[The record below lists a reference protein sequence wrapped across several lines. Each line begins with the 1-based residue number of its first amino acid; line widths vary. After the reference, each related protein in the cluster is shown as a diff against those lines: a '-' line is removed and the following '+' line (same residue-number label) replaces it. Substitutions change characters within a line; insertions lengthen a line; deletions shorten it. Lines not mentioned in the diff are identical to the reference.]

1 MRAPLPSLSLF
12 LLVALS
18 VRGAWDPPAF
28 SAERTFP
35 VRLSTVT
42 PTQGE
47 PVLVEVSPLPRAD
60 NVVMIWKGQEIPM
73 KKDGPGRFL
82 GLIGVDLLEAPGKN
96 VLSFRASGNDGEASR
111 FDAELVIRKKDFP
124 VQELSLP
131 KEMTQFDGK
140 TLERINREARRLATR
155 FARVSSSP
163 AWSFPFLPPVEEFR
177 PKGFGS
183 RRVINGE
190 PRSPHAGVDVI
201 LPAGTPVVAIADGVV
216 AFAGEQFF
224 GGNSVVLDH
233 GGGVFSVYY
242 HLQEYTVLEGRDV
255 VRGERI
261 GAIGAS
267 GRATG
272 PHLHFSV
279 RAAGG
284 RIDPSLLFALPSR

>member
-1 MRAPLPSLSLF
+1 MRAAVACLSLF
-12 LLVALS
+12 LGFAIS
-18 VRGAWDPPAF
+18 AWGTGGPPVTA
-28 SAERTFP
+28 AWNPFP
-35 VRLSTVT
+35 VRLSTEE

-47 PVLVEVSPLPRAD
+47 PVFVEISPLPGAD

-73 KKDGPGRFL
+73 KQDGPGRFL
-82 GLIGVDLLEAPGKN
+82 GLIGIDLLETPGKA
-96 VLSFRASGNDGEASR
+96 VLSFRAAVGGEAFR
-111 FDAELVIRKKDFP
+111 FDAAIRIREKDFP
-124 VQELSLP
+124 VQNLSLP
-131 KEMTQFDGK
+131 EEMTRFDKK
-140 TLERINREARRLATR
+140 TLARIHREARHLEVR
-155 FARVSSSP
+155 FSRVSSPP
-163 AWSFPFLPPVEEFR
+163 AWSFPFLPPVAEFR

-190 PRSPHAGVDVI
+190 PRSPHAGVDVT

-242 HLQEYTVLEGRDV
+242 HLQEYSVSEGQNV
-255 VRGERI
+255 VRGQWI
-261 GAIGAS
+261 GAVGAS

-284 RIDPSLLFALPSR
+284 RIDPSLLFALPAR

>member
-1 MRAPLPSLSLF
+1 MRALFPFLSLF
-12 LLVALS
+12 LLLS
-18 VRGAWDPPAF
+18 LPVRGTGEPPAF
-28 SAERTFP
+28 SAGRSFP
-35 VRLSTVT
+35 VRLSTAT
-42 PTQGE
+42 PAQGE

-60 NVVMIWKGQEIPM
+60 NVVMIWKGQEVPM
-73 KKDGPGRFL
+73 RKDGPGRFL
-82 GLIGVDLLEAPGKN
+82 GLIGVDLLETPGKT
-96 VLSFRASGNDGEASR
+96 VLSFRAAGHEKTSR
-111 FDAELVIRKKDFP
+111 FDAEITVRAKDFP

-131 KEMTQFDGK
+131 KEMTRFDGK
-140 TLERINREARRLATR
+140 TLERINRESRRLETR
-155 FARVSSSP
+155 FARVSTPP
-163 AWSFPFLPPVEEFR
+163 AWSFPFLPPVEPFL

-190 PRSPHAGVDVI
+190 PRSPHAGVDMT
-201 LPAGTPVVAIADGVV
+201 LPAGTPVVAIAGGIV

-242 HLQEYTVLEGRDV
+242 HLQEYVVAEGQNV

-261 GAIGAS
+261 GSVGAS
-267 GRATG
+267 GRTTG

-284 RIDPSLLFALPSR
+284 RIDPSLLFALPAR

>member
-1 MRAPLPSLSLF
+1 MRATGRFLCLF
-12 LLVALS
+12 LLLS
-18 VRGAWDPPAF
+18 LSARGAEGPP
-28 SAERTFP
+28 SPGAERTFP
-35 VRLSTVT
+35 VRLSAIE
-42 PTQGE
+42 PAQGE
-47 PVLVEVSPLPRAD
+47 PVLVEVLPLPRTD
-60 NVVMIWKGQEIPM
+60 NVVMIWKGQEVPM

-82 GLIGVDLLEAPGKN
+82 GLFGVDLLETPGKA
-96 VLSFRASGNDGEASR
+96 VLSFRAAGEGEEFR
-111 FDAELVIRKKDFP
+111 FEVQIVIREKDFP

-131 KEMTQFDGK
+131 AEMTRFDEK
-140 TLERINREARRLATR
+140 TLERIDRETRRLAAR
-155 FARVSSSP
+155 FERVSFPP
-163 AWSFPFLPPVEEFR
+163 AWSFPFLPPVAEFR

-190 PRSPHAGVDVI
+190 PRSPHAGVDLI

-242 HLQEYTVLEGRDV
+242 HLREYAVSEGQNV
-255 VRGERI
+255 GRGERI
-261 GAIGAS
+261 GAVGAS

>member
-1 MRAPLPSLSLF
+1 MRSAVPFFF
-12 LLVALS
+12 LLLLFPFSAW
-18 VRGAWDPPAF
+18 GAEGPPAT
-28 SAERTFP
+28 SAGIPSP
-35 VRLSTVT
+35 VRLSTRQ
-42 PTQGE
+42 PAQGE
-47 PVLVEVSPLPRAD
+47 PIFVEVFPLPGAD
-60 NVVMIWKGQEIPM
+60 NVVMVWNGQEVPM

-82 GLIGVDLLEAPGKN
+82 GLIGVDLLETPGKA
-96 VLSFRASGNDGEASR
+96 VLTFRAAGGGEAYN
-111 FDAELVIRKKDFP
+111 FDAAIRIREKNFP
-124 VQELSLP
+124 VQNLSLP
-131 KEMTQFDGK
+131 EEMTRFDK
-140 TLERINREARRLATR
+140 ETLERIRREAQHLEER
-155 FARVSSSP
+155 FSHVSSPP
-163 AWSFPFLPPVEEFR
+163 AWSFPFLPPVADFR

-183 RRVINGE
+183 RRIINGE

-233 GGGVFSVYY
+233 GGGMFSVYY
-242 HLQEYTVLEGRDV
+242 HMQEYVVSEGQHV

-261 GAIGAS
+261 GAVGAS

-284 RIDPSLLFALPSR
+284 RIDPSLLFALPAR